1 MNLTRQTGKRHAIYR
16 RTLVWLGWWAVAVGS
31 VMLFAAANDR
41 VSSWCTAVGAL
52 LCAAGLAVLAVFAIA
67 TLYLVEQTLCEMEEQ
82 YEADD
87 AALSAGSAEEIVHSR
102 LKRLTV
108 RARDDAR
115 KEYSALIL
123 EKQAELSSLQSQIN
137 PHFLYNTLEAICGK
151 AILED
156 VPDVA
161 SMAEAL
167 AGMFRYSISPRGE
180 MASLEDELR
189 NIQNYMLI
197 QQYRFNNRFVL
208 QLHKECSE
216 KCMLR
221 TLPRMT
227 LQPIVENAIYHGLE
241 TKMGEGCIT
250 IDVEETDRRLL
261 ITVHDNGVGMDEK
274 QLARLNRRLR
284 GEDAAG
290 EMETQH
296 GGIALVNVNRRL
308 QLCFGSQYCL
318 HIYSTPG
325 VGTDVEI
332 ALPAG
337 EEDEKRNA
345 SAGRCGGQ

>member
-1 MNLTRQTGKRHAIYR
+1 M
-16 RTLVWLGWWAVAVGS
+16 
-31 VMLFAAANDR
+31 
-41 VSSWCTAVGAL
+41 
-52 LCAAGLAVLAVFAIA
+52 
-67 TLYLVEQTLCEMEEQ
+67 
-82 YEADD
+82 
-87 AALSAGSAEEIVHSR
+87 
-102 LKRLTV
+102 
-108 RARDDAR
+108 
-115 KEYSALIL
+115 
-123 EKQAELSSLQSQIN
+123 
-137 PHFLYNTLEAICGK
+137 
-151 AILED
+151 
-156 VPDVA
+156 A

-221 TLPRMT
+221 TLPRVT

-337 EEDEKRNA
+337 EEDEKGNA